1 MNWITTIVSAFTS
14 LATLAK
20 GRLAE
25 LIVIGAFVV
34 VITYMYQDNQSLKET
49 AKIQETLCNDR
60 VVAIRT
66 DADKRVAT
74 QAELFQTQI
83 NEFILRKNTENDS
96 IYTVLYNR
104 VRQNNIKVNSINNQ
118 LDVIKDESIN
128 N

>member
-1 MNWITTIVSAFTS
+1 MDWITTIVSAFTS

-25 LIVIGAFVV
+25 LIVIGAFVA
-34 VITYMYQDNQSLKET
+34 VIAYMYQDNQSLKET
-49 AKIQETLCNDR
+49 AKTQETLCNDR
-60 VVAIRT
+60 VVAIRI
-66 DADKRVAT
+66 DADKRVAS

-104 VRQNNIKVNSINNQ
+104 IRQNNIKVNSINNQ
-118 LDVIKDESIN
+118 LDVIKDENIN